1 MEFAAV
7 QSNLLRVYPL
17 AEKQVMEQVTENV
30 SKLIFGAAIAATI
43 IATPALAAH
52 RAKPISAQQDGY
64 VTRSHVGGLYSFVPT
79 APSPSSGRLVQEA
92 RRGSLW
98 EGGGP

>member
-7 QSNLLRVYPL
+7 QSNLLRVYPI
-17 AEKQVMEQVTENV
+17 AEKLVMEQVTENV

-52 RAKPISAQQDGY
+52 RGKPISA
-64 VTRSHVGGLYSFVPT
+64 TRSQVGGLYNFVPT